1 MKKFKDSLLSIDEES
16 DKEDNEHFDDDFM
29 DNESVYTEILAE
41 TRRAYKTQD
50 EFTYTIFDQIC
61 KYFTKDWSST
71 ARKTVIPRNP
81 FVSTQKFGNS
91 RQRLS
96 NNSSNQLYET
106 AEKPPWALI
115 LPDESVDI
123 CFRNKNRYRGRLS
136 RKMMEGNGVYQWQ
149 HGTGYKG
156 TFEENNIRGKGYLE
170 WKNDAW
176 YEGEF
181 YNGYRHGR
189 GTMVYRDYHILYIG
203 QWYMGQKHENGYCRY
218 GEDNSYEGEWN
229 MGRKHGVG
237 LRIYPS
243 GAKYIG
249 LWKNDCRDGLGT
261 MTWPNGDI
269 YRGEWKAG
277 AMHGHGQYTWN
288 GFFNKT
294 LSWPQEASYIG
305 HWIDGKRDGKGLLQL
320 NSVGGA
326 RFSGEW
332 KNDLKDGDG
341 IIIGNNGELT
351 EGNPLFENNILVGSI
366 PESQTYLLNEENVET
381 AQNFEDKELNVTE
394 FEPLPKIYRTPRT
407 TTAMK
412 PEQWPSI
419 WFHLYQLLDPTGM
432 ESRSDT
438 SIISGKC
445 YDCNNT
451 SCTCLRTSSSTK
463 VSSTHA
469 ASPILVINSSTHKT
483 AGNESIDNA
492 VVNDSIPKIETKS
505 DILDLSDYYFE
516 GIWVYNC
523 FTQYVTQLRVI
534 YKRYSEIFCDNT
546 SKSSLS
552 MTRLCLWQFWRD
564 CGIHNKGMS
573 LVEIDEHLAL
583 NKSILIHETYY
594 PFERIEFWQFL
605 HALLEVSWHLYTKP
619 GNIESRNTQGRV
631 ASGFKKFLKNDILP
645 NMEKPGTL
653 SNINKDLL
661 PLFSVYQL
669 YQDVGEPHTAQDLL
683 CVTCIMKGL
692 PDPKPYPLWSSLSD
706 DLTPE
711 QFLDGFN
718 AITIGERIS
727 YIPKKQPFNKPTMIT
742 NQPKEATDKLSN
754 TLYAFRK
761 LGAKK
766 MTQILADVCPAIKD
780 KDTGMI
786 INMEYKITFL
796 EFYEIIIQAA
806 MAVLREKKK
815 AAERAAAA
823 AIAAEMRLQ
832 EPEEAVHSFVQI
844 YSSKRVKTKKK
855 S

>member
-463 VSSTHA
+463 VSS
-469 ASPILVINSSTHKT
+469 
-483 AGNESIDNA
+483 
-492 VVNDSIPKIETKS
+492 
-505 DILDLSDYYFE
+505 
-516 GIWVYNC
+516 
-523 FTQYVTQLRVI
+523 
-534 YKRYSEIFCDNT
+534 
-546 SKSSLS
+546 
-552 MTRLCLWQFWRD
+552 
-564 CGIHNKGMS
+564 
-573 LVEIDEHLAL
+573 
-583 NKSILIHETYY
+583 
-594 PFERIEFWQFL
+594 
-605 HALLEVSWHLYTKP
+605 
-619 GNIESRNTQGRV
+619 
-631 ASGFKKFLKNDILP
+631 
-645 NMEKPGTL
+645 GTL